1 MTSRQASRYRFALAS
16 SRSSSATRSTSRH
29 ISCCERSDGHS
40 ARHTISA
47 FQAVW
52 RTSSAT
58 ARYKRARPV
67 LCSVAGSTAVESRQ
81 VGAKSVAHPSS
92 STFAARLAGAFPPPA
107 QGRSLRPDLAAASPW
122 CSRRPCQRLSISS
135 TLLLGSPRKTFIRRT
150 PTGQPDHP
158 DRGFRGPVLSEVGD
172 RSVIYTSGAAAVQFH
187 ARRLPGPGA
196 PRLRSRGE
204 DACFSKTPLRA
215 PFTSPCA
222 DAYSRAPP
230 H

>member
-67 LCSVAGSTAVESRQ
+67 LCSVAGSTAVESRWA
-81 VGAKSVAHPSS
+81 GANSVAHPSS
-92 STFAARLAGAFPPPA
+92 RAFGARLAGAFPPPA
-107 QGRSLRPDLAAASPW
+107 QGRALRPDLAAASPW

-150 PTGQPDHP
+150 PHGPTRSPGSRFPRPGPIGGRRQIRDIYV
-158 DRGFRGPVLSEVGD
+158 RGRRGPVPC
-172 RSVIYTSGAAAVQFH
+172 AAA
-187 ARRLPGPGA
+187 AGPGA
-196 PRLRSRGE
+196 PRLRSLGE